1 MVEPVWLD
9 LETVLKIHEL
19 ILNEFGGMPGI
30 RDLGLLE
37 SALSRAQWICEFD
50 SEADLHGLGAAY
62 AFGIAKNHPFVDG
75 NKRVGYL
82 SAYTFLRYNRWHV
95 AATQADAVRAMVAL
109 ASSGMGEADF
119 AVWLREHSEPVE
131 PS

>member
-9 LETVLKIHEL
+9 LETVLTIHEL
-19 ILNEFGGMPGI
+19 ILNEFGGMPGV

-37 SALSRAQWICEFD
+37 SALARAQWLCEFD
-50 SEADLHGLGAAY
+50 SEADLHRFGAAY

-82 SAYTFLRYNRWHV
+82 SAYTFLRFNGWHV
-95 AATQADAVRAMVAL
+95 AARQADAVRAMLAL
-109 ASSGMGEADF
+109 AGGSLSEADF
-119 AVWLREHSEPVE
+119 AAWLRGHSEAVE
-131 PS
+131 PG